1 MDCLSSPTWGQ
12 DVRSSMW
19 QMGAAT
25 YWNQSSRA
33 QVSLP
38 LLIVMAM
45 SKKSHLSVA
54 IAVVVHSTMLS
65 NPHSSFHLC
74 RASLPVCLAAGGT
87 DLTQEPEIH
96 RISTND
102 ALVIG
107 KAL

>member
-1 MDCLSSPTWGQ
+1 MADGGSRILESDKQGSSLT
-12 DVRSSMW
+12 
-19 QMGAAT
+19 
-25 YWNQSSRA
+25 
-33 QVSLP
+33 P
-38 LLIVMAM
+38 LLIVMAR

-54 IAVVVHSTMLS
+54 IALVVHSTMLS
-65 NPHSSFHLC
+65 NPHRSFHLC
-74 RASLPVCLAAGGT
+74 GASLPDCLAAGGT